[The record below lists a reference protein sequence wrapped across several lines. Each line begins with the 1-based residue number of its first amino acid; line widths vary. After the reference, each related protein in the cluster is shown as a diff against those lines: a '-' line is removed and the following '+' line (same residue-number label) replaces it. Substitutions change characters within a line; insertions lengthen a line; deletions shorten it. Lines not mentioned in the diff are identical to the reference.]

1 MLFRLI
7 NSLNLPNIEDYALS
21 YVAKRFMYNTTNS
34 QTTVFS
40 SIAKNNYS
48 LTQLGELI
56 YLFGENNTGIILNA
70 TSGVCNVVLSHNN
83 AVYKGSQ
90 IATSEDCCGVT
101 IIPKDIIA
109 GIRETIKITSPG
121 LYQLTD
127 KLNDIYPLSVLAQ
140 KGLTFLLSK
149 TLTGAS
155 GAAIGLFT
163 SMILIQ
169 DGGVKYR
176 DGMISEKDWHSAMDT
191 YTFTRPGYL
200 QGKKVYNIPNE
211 NGGYDYLE
219 VKINDDL
226 TLDRDNVTYICS
238 GKTKHLTKEETYKYF
253 CEDYWTPF
261 SMPTKYWDKSWKG
274 T

>member
-1 MLFRLI
+1 M
-7 NSLNLPNIEDYALS
+7 
-21 YVAKRFMYNTTNS
+21 VAKRFLHNASNS
-34 QTTVFS
+34 QAHVFS
-40 SIAKNNYS
+40 SIAKSNYS
-48 LTQLGELI
+48 ITQFGELI
-56 YLFGENNTGIILNA
+56 YLFGENKSAIVLNT
-70 TSGVCNVVLSHNN
+70 TSGVCNVLLSHNN

-101 IIPKDIIA
+101 TIPKDILE

-127 KLNDIYPLSVLAQ
+127 KLNKIHPVSVLAQ
-140 KGLTFLLSK
+140 KALSFILSK

-155 GAAIGLFT
+155 SAAIGLYT
-163 SMILIQ
+163 AMILIQ

-176 DGMISEKDWHSAMDT
+176 DGMIDEKDWHSAMDT

-226 TLDRDNVTYICS
+226 TLDRNNVTYICS
-238 GKTKHLTKEETYKYF
+238 GKTKHLSKEETYQYF

-261 SMPTKYWDKSWKG
+261 SMPGKYWDNSWKG
-274 T
+274 K